1 MMNQTVRSGF
11 PGSRVLMQISGFAA
25 AMALIAYFAGYAGV
39 SRAAAIF
46 LVFCAFLLGSW
57 FADRCYP
64 VTGRYRRSLPD
75 TLKYVLA
82 TSLLFGGAVYLVL
95 FLLGQVGGLDS
106 PGGMIRLLTLTGSWF
121 GCTMFL
127 QWFGREPRG

>member
-1 MMNQTVRSGF
+1 
-11 PGSRVLMQISGFAA
+11 MQISGFAA

-46 LVFCAFLLGSW
+46 MVFCVVLLGSW

-64 VTGRYRRSLPD
+64 ATGGYRRSLPD
-75 TLKYVLA
+75 TLKYA
-82 TSLLFGGAVYLVL
+82 SAMSLLFGGAVYLVL
-95 FLLGQVGGLDS
+95 FLSGQFGGLDS
-106 PGGMIRLLTLTGSWF
+106 PDEMIRLLMLTGSWF